1 MLGQETIIIL
11 DQAIGTFWQ
20 ADLKDS
26 DNRYPALQLLITK
39 RREDGFQTITMKARC
54 KEEEV
59 PPDYWNFVHGHPGG
73 SKQTRPLLPFEAL
86 KILQHIPQEVVEK
99 LGMHNFV
106 ARPEALI
113 LMCLPVPPSCALVKT
128 PDTPS
133 MVTKVLMVCCKIY
146 RVQIA

>member
-73 SKQTRPLLPFEAL
+73 SKQTRPLLPFE
-86 KILQHIPQEVVEK
+86 VV
-99 LGMHNFV
+99 H
-106 ARPEALI
+106 PLI
-113 LMCLPVPPSCALVKT
+113 ADLPNLTRSCAAASS
-128 PDTPS
+128 P
-133 MVTKVLMVCCKIY
+133 KVLW
-146 RVQIA
+146 